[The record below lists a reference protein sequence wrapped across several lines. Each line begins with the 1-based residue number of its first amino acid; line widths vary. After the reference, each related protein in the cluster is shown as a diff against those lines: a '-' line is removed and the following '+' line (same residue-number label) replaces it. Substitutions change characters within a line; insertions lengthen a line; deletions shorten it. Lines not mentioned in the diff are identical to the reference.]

1 MIFDPR
7 WLPLLL
13 AEISNGKKE
22 KNQLKLLLLK
32 FELILSYSE

>member
-7 WLPLLL
+7 WLPLPL

-22 KNQLKLLLLK
+22 KNQLKL
-32 FELILSYSE
+32 SYEI